1 MIKELVD
8 VNFRKVA
15 YSIDDELKIA
25 EENDLPFRELYQRL
39 FAEGITFTHDD
50 DALNEQIE
58 KHDYKSDALEYLKNL
73 ESSQDL

>member
-1 MIKELVD
+1 MTKELVD

-25 EENDLPFRELYQRL
+25 ETNDLPFRELYQRL
-39 FAEGITFTHDD
+39 FTEGITFTHNN

-58 KHDYKSDALEYLKNL
+58 KHNYKSDALEYLKNL
-73 ESSQDL
+73 ESSTDL